1 MMERATH
8 HDSSKENQING
19 VSMTGEIVRPVMRRD
34 YRIDILRGLAI
45 LSVLL
50 LHFHFAYN
58 LLKSPMAVLLPKPY
72 LVNLVLNGNYG
83 VTVFFVIS
91 GYLITSTALRRFGSL
106 GEISAKVFYAFRF
119 ARIVPCLVLV
129 LAIITGLALAN
140 VSAFGDTKNVSIWV
154 ADLSVLT
161 FWHNV
166 MMAKC
171 GYFNYCLDV
180 FWSLSVEEAF
190 YFGFPLL
197 CVWLRKPRWIVMAGI
212 AAVIVGPIYRRVY
225 SHNEI
230 QFLYGYLACFDA
242 IAMGCITAVLVRRWR
257 IVKKVRNLVQLA
269 ALACMTWIFLRA
281 GIDSVPVW
289 GPSLMA
295 IGAAVFLFAEGAS
308 RREETSAET
317 MPMFERILHPVAWFG
332 GHSYELY
339 LFHIVILAGM
349 RTLLPQETV
358 ALAAKPAW
366 LVFFVAS
373 SALVG
378 WLIARFYSEPMNRGI
393 RAKLL
398 KTPLM

>member
-1 MMERATH
+1 
-8 HDSSKENQING
+8 
-19 VSMTGEIVRPVMRRD
+19 MTGEIVRPAMRRD
-34 YRIDILRGLAI
+34 YRIDILRGLSM

-58 LLKSPMAVLLPKPY
+58 LLKSPLAVLLPSPY
-72 LVNLVLNGNYG
+72 VVNLVWNGNYG

-91 GYLITSTALRRFGSL
+91 GYLITSTTLRRFGSL
-106 GEISAKVFYAFRF
+106 EGISAISFYAFRL

-129 LAIITGLALAN
+129 LTIITGLALAN
-140 VSAFGDTKNVSIWV
+140 VQAFGDTKNVSIWL

-166 MMAKC
+166 MMVKY

-190 YFGFPLL
+190 YICLPIL
-197 CVWLRKPRWIVMAGI
+197 CLWFRRPRWIVSAWI
-212 AAVIVGPIYRRVY
+212 VAVIAGPIYRRIY

-242 IAMGCITAVLVRRWR
+242 IAMGCITALLVRRWNIR
-257 IVKKVRNLVQLA
+257 NAMRNLLQLA
-269 ALACMTWIFLRA
+269 ALTWMTWIFLRA
-281 GIDSVPVW
+281 GIDSVPIW

-295 IGAAVFLFAEGAS
+295 MGAAVFLFAEGAS
-308 RREETSAET
+308 RRAE
-317 MPMFERILHPVAWFG
+317 MPAEVMPIFERMLSPLAWFG
-332 GHSYELY
+332 RHSYELY

-349 RTLLPQETV
+349 RMLLPPETV

-366 LVFFVAS
+366 LSFFVAC
-373 SALVG
+373 SALAA
-378 WLIARFYSEPMNRGI
+378 WLTARFYSEPMNRGL
-393 RAKLL
+393 RARLV
-398 KTPLM
+398 KTPLPQ